1 LPVLV
6 VGTALGYYKGGPF
19 NGGIVLKKYLY
30 PDLYVESILDL
41 PLEKLYRHGIKAFIL
56 DLDNTV
62 TEWNSREIRDEVV
75 AWMKEV
81 KVRGFKACIASNNG
95 HERVVV
101 VAEGLGIPFV
111 PKAGKPR
118 RRAFRRALQVMGSSV
133 EETAVIGDQIFTDIL
148 GGNRMGL
155 FTILVVPINKR
166 EFIGTRVMRKFEIMV
181 LRNIRK
187 AIERGDI
194 NSLLID

>member
-1 LPVLV
+1 
-6 VGTALGYYKGGPF
+6 
-19 NGGIVLKKYLY
+19 LKKYLY

>member
-1 LPVLV
+1 M
-6 VGTALGYYKGGPF
+6 
-19 NGGIVLKKYLY
+19 KKYLY

>member
-1 LPVLV
+1 M
-6 VGTALGYYKGGPF
+6 KE
-19 NGGIVLKKYLY
+19 YLY
-30 PDLYVESILDL
+30 PDVYVESILDL
-41 PLEKLYRHGIKAFIL
+41 PLGKLYQYGIRAFIM

-62 TEWNSREIRDEVV
+62 TEWNSCEVRDEVV
-75 AWMKEV
+75 AWMQEV
-81 KVRGFKACIASNNG
+81 KDRGFKACIASNNG
-95 HERVVV
+95 RERVVA

-111 PKAGKPR
+111 SKAGKPR
-118 RRAFRRALQVMGSSV
+118 RRAFQRALEVMGSAAD
-133 EETAVIGDQIFTDIL
+133 ETAVIGDQIFTDIL

-187 AIERGDI
+187 AIKQGDV
-194 NSLLID
+194 NALLND